1 MEKPIVEKTHFIQE
15 ILSIGQ
21 TLSNETYIEI
31 KTNNEEHTLIFQ
43 TFELLEWL
51 DTNELKRS
59 LIKYIES
66 K

>member
-1 MEKPIVEKTHFIQE
+1 MKTQQQTTHFIQE

-51 DTNELKRS
+51 DTNELKSS

>member
-1 MEKPIVEKTHFIQE
+1 MEKPIIARTHFIQE

-51 DTNELKRS
+51 DTNELKRQQRS
-59 LIKYIES
+59 
-66 K
+66 